1 MRAFRTFRKFIN
13 TLDLVFDGVLA
24 WDTTCTIHQLDWY
37 VMCKVRRTAPD
48 NGMSR
53 EDFTAAVAA
62 INFEPKLL
70 YKIIVLVYYSAGRL
84 GKLRKS
90 LLRGWWG
97 QLVTAPRRSRKF
109 QETLVR
115 GGERALP
122 VFASAERASRVG

>member
-1 MRAFRTFRKFIN
+1 VPGVPHVRKFIN
-13 TLDLVFDGVLA
+13 THDLDLVFKGDGILA

-53 EDFTAAVAA
+53 EDLTAAVAA

-70 YKIIVLVYYSAGRL
+70 SKFIVLVYYSAGRL

-90 LLRGWWG
+90 LVRGWWG
-97 QLVTAPRRSRKF
+97 QLVTAPRRSRKKK
-109 QETLVR
+109 VP
-115 GGERALP
+115 GDARA
-122 VFASAERASRVG
+122 RW